1 MTFYQRRRLLG
12 LAGTLSLTS
21 ALMATSFDGL
31 ASVSTQHTIPPTT
44 TYSAGSV
51 NSPQTTLWSE
61 LEVESTDA
69 WERLRSGFAWQETWE
84 NQAGEQRVRYWINR
98 YLESPRNIAMISE
111 RARPWLGWI
120 IQKVEARGLPSEIAL
135 LPFVESAF
143 DPNAKSHMG
152 AAGLWQI
159 MPRTGDALGLQ
170 RSRSWDGR
178 LDVVNSTRAALDYI
192 ELQAEQWYEGDLELS
207 LAAYNAGAGT
217 VNKARRAATAQ
228 GNGETYWDLAL
239 PSETMDYVPKL
250 LAISSI
256 INDPEKYGIDLPAI
270 NTTPTFASVKVT
282 APLTLDTAAKHLGI
296 TSQQLAELNPGLKS
310 HTAHPRQVRELQVPV
325 ERQPLLVAALNQQVP
340 ASQTVSDAIHVV
352 QRGDTLSRIASRHAV
367 SPIDLARWNGIR
379 HNATLQPGQQL
390 TTSE

>member
-21 ALMATSFDGL
+21 ALMAASFDGQ
-31 ASVSTQHTIPPTT
+31 AAAPTT
-44 TYSAGSV
+44 SNFVLPSTAYTTNSSSTKLWNELAV
-51 NSPQTTLWSE
+51 N
-61 LEVESTDA
+61 STDA
-69 WERLRSGFAWQETWE
+69 WERLRGGFAWQGQWQQ
-84 NQAGEQRVRYWINR
+84 QAGEQRVRYWINR
-98 YLESPRNIAMISE
+98 YLESPRNIAAISE

-143 DPNAKSHMG
+143 DPNAQSHMG

-170 RSRSWDGR
+170 RSRNWDGR

-217 VNKARRAATAQ
+217 VNKARRAAS
-228 GNGETYWDLAL
+228 GHGKGDSYWDLAL

-250 LAISSI
+250 LAITAI
-256 INDPEKYGIDLPAI
+256 INDPEKYGITLPEISAA
-270 NTTPTFASVKVT
+270 PAFASVRVT
-282 APLTLDTAAKHLGI
+282 TPLSLDTAARHMGI
-296 TSQQLAELNPGLKS
+296 GPQQLAELNPGLKGD
-310 HTAHPRQVRELQVPV
+310 TAHPRHVRELQVPID
-325 ERQPLLVAALNQQVP
+325 RQPRLVAALNQQSTP
-340 ASQTVSDAIHVV
+340 APFNSSDSIHVV
-352 QRGDTLSRIASRHAV
+352 QHGDTLSRIASRHAI

-379 HNATLQPGQQL
+379 HSDTLQPGQQL
-390 TTSE
+390 TMSE

>member
-31 ASVSTQHTIPPTT
+31 AATATQSIIPQ
-44 TYSAGSV
+44 SAAYTASRSQLWNELAV
-51 NSPQTTLWSE
+51 N
-61 LEVESTDA
+61 STDA
-69 WERLRSGFAWQETWE
+69 WERLRGGFAWQGQWQH
-84 NQAGEQRVRYWINR
+84 QAGEQRVRYWINR
-98 YLESPRNIAMISE
+98 YLKSPRNIATISE

-143 DPNAKSHMG
+143 DPNAQSHMG

-170 RSRSWDGR
+170 RSRNWDGR

-217 VNKARRAATAQ
+217 VNKARRAAT
-228 GNGETYWDLAL
+228 GRGKGETYWDLSL

-250 LAISSI
+250 LAISAI
-256 INDPEKYGIDLPAI
+256 INDPEKYGITLPAI
-270 NTTPTFASVKVT
+270 HSAPAFASVRVT
-282 APLTLDTAAKHLGI
+282 SPLSLDTAAMHLGI
-296 TSQQLAELNPGLKS
+296 GIHELAELNPGLKTG
-310 HTAHPRQVRELQVPV
+310 TADPRHVRELQVPID
-325 ERQPLLVAALNQQVP
+325 RQPRLVAALNEPSAP
-340 ASQTVSDAIHVV
+340 ASFNSADGIHVV
-352 QRGDTLSRIASRHAV
+352 QYGDTLSRIASRHAI

-379 HNATLQPGQQL
+379 HNDTLQPGQQL
-390 TTSE
+390 TMSE